1 MVITTVTD
9 YENLIQ
15 RMNRE
20 QCTLTPIF
28 RDIHYHRKENNILCV
43 GVSFPDETYIISVS
57 HEDAQPFAVPLG
69 PYLTVEDV
77 HIRAYVQNLSL
88 IEWEYTPYVQD
99 TYNQF
104 YNVRDV
110 NRLIPLS
117 TWGSIIKKYATKQW
131 EVINNTTVT
140 ETYTSIRDM
149 IHTLREIEDAGICVD
164 RNVLQQHFE
173 PKTLRTFKNNLVYSE
188 YNPYTITGRPSNR
201 FGGINFSALNKSD
214 GTRDAFI
221 SRYESGILVQMDFEA
236 YHLRLIADQFD
247 IPLPNTSLHTELAKK
262 YFGTDDITDELYA
275 MSKQK
280 TFEIMYG
287 MSDETYGVNLF
298 ERVVELRKMFQTT
311 TGTLQLPN
319 GITVDFPEANASKMF
334 NYYVQSLEVVKTL
347 PKLRKI
353 LDLLKTTRNHLILYT
368 YDSILLDMEQFDKE
382 LVMQIVAI
390 LEEDKKFPARV
401 YTGTTYGNI
410 QEIRL

>member
-1 MVITTVTD
+1 MIISSYVQ
-9 YENLIQ
+9 YQQLIQ
-15 RMNRE
+15 RIDRE
-20 QCTLTPIF
+20 QCILIPIF
-28 RDIHYHRKENNILCV
+28 RDIHLHRKENNILCIAI
-43 GVSFPDETYIISVS
+43 SFLDQTYIISIS
-57 HEDAQPFAVPLG
+57 HEDAPCFLIPEG
-69 PYLTVEDV
+69 SYLTSDD
-77 HIRAYVQNLSL
+77 IQTLAYVNNIPLS
-88 IEWEYTPYVQD
+88 EWEYCPYIVD
-99 TYNQF
+99 THNQF
-104 YNVRDV
+104 WNVTDV

-117 TWGSIIKKYATKQW
+117 VWSSVLKKYAEKQW
-131 EVINNTTVT
+131 KIVNTVPQN
-140 ETYTSIRDM
+140 ETYASTVSM
-149 IHTLREIEDAGICVD
+149 IKTLREIEDAGICVD

-173 PKTLRTFKNNLVYSE
+173 SKTLRAFKSNLVYSE
-188 YNPYTITGRPSNR
+188 YNPYTTTGRPSNR

-221 SRYESGILVQMDFEA
+221 SRYEKGILVQMDFEA

-287 MSDETYGVNLF
+287 MSDETYGVHLF
-298 ERVVELRKMFQTT
+298 ERVVELRKLFQTT
-311 TGTLQLPN
+311 TGTLELPS
-319 GITVDFPEANASKMF
+319 GITVDFPEPNASKMF
-334 NYYVQSLEVVKTL
+334 NYYVQSLEVIKTL

-368 YDSILLDMEQFDKE
+368 YDSILLDMERFDKE
-382 LVMQIVAI
+382 LLMQIVAI
-390 LEEDKKFPARV
+390 LEDNKKFPVRV

-410 QEIRL
+410 SEIRL